1 MLAMI
6 TKEIWYLPRQ
16 HTPPEV
22 EGHDLLCPCLH
33 RLQLHF
39 RSYCLMQGNR
49 RLLLSCHL
57 VVHLIVLVHLLCRVL
72 IILEEVRA
80 VVYLLV
86 IVLEVA
92 SRTSQSAVLAKH
104 MKIHLQV
111 LGNRSYL

>member
-1 MLAMI
+1 VL
-6 TKEIWYLPRQ
+6 
-16 HTPPEV
+16 
-22 EGHDLLCPCLH
+22 
-33 RLQLHF
+33 
-39 RSYCLMQGNR
+39 GNR
-49 RLLLSCHL
+49 RLLLNYHL
-57 VVHLIVLVHLLCRVL
+57 VFHSIVLVHLLFLAL

-92 SRTSQSAVLAKH
+92 SKTSQNAVLAKH